1 MPSSSRKPWWHLL
14 AKVCRF
20 TRTSGNISHQHAQ
33 LLSGYGG
40 VKLTTRRR
48 SSQVRWSI
56 GGRRSDVGHPK
67 AFLTGHY
74 GTLVVAGATGFR
86 TNTSQKQ
93 NTRSTTPLAE
103 AYLPG
108 HRYRDTLKQHPRVSG
123 ERNFRG
129 TAAETRKRASNPPS
143 RHGSGCALS
152 ATGNRLGRTPDP
164 HRCNIIGLR
173 PPTNR
178 AAACTVQRGFAGGWR
193 GSWRPESP
201 WLRVSARL
209 ASWNPL

>member
-129 TAAETRKRASNPPS
+129 IERSRYGVWRRDEQHRKQERYP
-143 RHGSGCALS
+143 
-152 ATGNRLGRTPDP
+152 GN
-164 HRCNIIGLR
+164 HRGM
-173 PPTNR
+173 
-178 AAACTVQRGFAGGWR
+178 
-193 GSWRPESP
+193 SM
-201 WLRVSARL
+201 
-209 ASWNPL
+209 